1 MKKTTDAIQ
10 ILMKDLGKRPG
21 FQKALEEER
30 VNLQAAHAIREARH
44 KAGLSQ
50 MALARKVGTTQAVIS
65 RLEDADYTGHTL
77 KLLERIALACKRHVR
92 LEFEPVGSR

>member
-1 MKKTTDAIQ
+1 MRTTRDALT
-10 ILMKDLGKRPG
+10 ILKMDLGKRPG
-21 FQKALEEER
+21 FQRILEEER
-30 VNLQAAHAIREARH
+30 VNLQAAHAVREARH

-50 MALARKVGTTQAVIS
+50 MALARKVGTSQAVIS

-77 KLLERIALACKRHVR
+77 KLLERIALACKRHVK